1 MLKYKLHHVFTVHWF
16 DTCGVGLTSVSI
28 LDVSVVHCGLTS
40 DYILD
45 VSVVHYKESL
55 MSRVVM
61 SDGRAVWRCNECG
74 KQHYNKSNIVQ
85 HVDQHIQ
92 GVQYSCQ
99 YCERVFKSQGSLNV
113 HITNKH
119 RDEHKKNKSFVLN

>member
-61 SDGRAVWRCNECG
+61 SDGRAVWRCDECG
-74 KQHYNKSNIVQ
+74 RQHHNKSNIVQ
-85 HVDQHIQ
+85 HVDLHIQ
-92 GVQYSCQ
+92 GLQYTCQ
-99 YCERVFKSQGSLNV
+99 YCERIFKSQGSLNV

-119 RDEHKKNKSFVLN
+119 RDLHKKNKSFVLN